1 MDEVYELTAKTP
13 EELLTEQIN
22 ILNTLTEVVREV
34 VEASSLDIDP
44 DNYFIWMYSVEPFP
58 EAQYVTVDDRGD
70 KEKGKVAARQSHPS
84 PCSSAQ
90 STLDRL
96 C

>member
-1 MDEVYELTAKTP
+1 MDEVYELTAMTP

-44 DNYFIWMYSVEPFP
+44 DSYFIWIYSVEPFP
-58 EAQYVTVDDRGD
+58 EA
-70 KEKGKVAARQSHPS
+70 
-84 PCSSAQ
+84 
-90 STLDRL
+90 
-96 C
+96 